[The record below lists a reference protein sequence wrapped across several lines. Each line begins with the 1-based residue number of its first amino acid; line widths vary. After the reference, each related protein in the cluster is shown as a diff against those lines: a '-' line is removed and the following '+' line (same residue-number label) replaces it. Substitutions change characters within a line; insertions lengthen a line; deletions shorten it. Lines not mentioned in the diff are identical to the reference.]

1 VTVVSDSSP
10 LITLA
15 KIGRLEL
22 LHRLYQAITITPQV
36 YDEVVVLGAGLT
48 GSTEV
53 ATCKWIE
60 VKPVEN
66 VETLVSAQEE
76 FSLGIGETS
85 AIILA
90 QEVNASLVLIDEIKA
105 RKVAREYGMAM
116 LGCVG
121 ILQDAFGLHLLSDL
135 TQAYR
140 QLATSGAYIDRR
152 ILENSLIAP
161 NLPPM

>member
-1 VTVVSDSSP
+1 MTVVSDSSP

-22 LHRLYQAITITPQV
+22 PHRLYQAFTITPQV

-60 VKPVEN
+60 LRPVEN

-76 FSLGIGETS
+76 FGLGIGETS

-121 ILQDAFGLHLLSDL
+121 ILQDA
-135 TQAYR
+135 
-140 QLATSGAYIDRR
+140 LASAV
-152 ILENSLIAP
+152 
-161 NLPPM
+161 

>member
-1 VTVVSDSSP
+1 
-10 LITLA
+10 
-15 KIGRLEL
+15 L

-152 ILENSLIAP
+152 ILENSLIAL